1 MTQEEDVLLEQI
13 NELKKKAESLQRV
26 LAVREQRAEELGQII
41 SDREGKV
48 KELDVAIESRRE
60 AADQLIVGVTVQVQ
74 EMIQALDKQM
84 KLLDVKAER
93 QIKQIGENSEHQK
106 AQLESIES
114 LQKQMNESAGYQGEQ
129 LKSVESLQ
137 RQMNESAEQ
146 QIELLKLMDCRQKQ
160 SDENAVQQQEDLKT
174 ALRELSEKL
183 DNLKFDFGDRIHTEN
198 VKCYRNI
205 KSLFTELDGK
215 LADMELGAGSLEK
228 IQKSFKGWKFFS
240 FFAFADFILI
250 IVYILY
256 STGLLF

>member
-1 MTQEEDVLLEQI
+1 MNLFSGRKPVRGREQGISGKNRNIDVKEPENTTQEEDVLLEQI

-48 KELDVAIESRRE
+48 KELDVAIESRRK
-60 AADQLIVGVTVQVQ
+60 AVDQLTVDVTVQVQ
-74 EMIQALDKQM
+74 EMIQALDKQT
-84 KLLDVKAER
+84 
-93 QIKQIGENSEHQK
+93 
-106 AQLESIES
+106 
-114 LQKQMNESAGYQGEQ
+114 
-129 LKSVESLQ
+129 
-137 RQMNESAEQ
+137 
-146 QIELLKLMDCRQKQ
+146 ELLKLLDCRQKQ
-160 SDENAVQQQEDLKT
+160 SDENVQQQQGELKA
-174 ALRELSEKL
+174 ALGELSEKL

-215 LADMELGAGSLEK
+215 LADTELGADSLGK
-228 IQKSFKGWKFFS
+228 IRKSFKGWKFFS

-256 STGLLF
+256 SMGMF

>member
-1 MTQEEDVLLEQI
+1 MNLFGGKRPIRGKEQVIPNRSRNLEPNETENTIQKEDVLLDQI

-26 LAVREQRAEELGQII
+26 LAVREQRVEELGQII
-41 SDREGKV
+41 SDREEKV

-60 AADQLIVGVTVQVQ
+60 AADQLIVGVTVQIQ

-84 KLLDVKAER
+84 ELLDVKAER
-93 QIKQIGENSEHQK
+93 QLKQIGENSEQQK
-106 AQLESIES
+106 
-114 LQKQMNESAGYQGEQ
+114 EQ
-129 LKSVESLQ
+129 LKSIECLQ
-137 RQMNESAEQ
+137 QQLNENSG
-146 QIELLKLMDCRQKQ
+146 
-160 SDENAVQQQEDLKT
+160 QQQEELKT
-174 ALRELSEKL
+174 ALNELNERLESF
-183 DNLKFDFGDRIHTEN
+183 KFELGDRVHTEN

-215 LADMELGAGSLEK
+215 LAETELGNNSMEK

-256 STGLLF
+256 SMGMF